1 MSDTTIEIITVCYGA
16 SVVLLV
22 LAVLAAAAARR
33 HNRASRFDASTRT
46 NGTMTVMGVASL
58 FFAAIAAA
66 LEHID
71 MYGVP
76 SFVAVYWTVVALIAA
91 AVLYFLL
98 FIDL

>member
-1 MSDTTIEIITVCYGA
+1 
-16 SVVLLV
+16 
-22 LAVLAAAAARR
+22 
-33 HNRASRFDASTRT
+33 
-46 NGTMTVMGVASL
+46 MTVMGVASL

-76 SFVAVYWTVVALIAA
+76 SFVGVYWTAVALIAA